1 MSCRQIENKEDG
13 KGREVVTGPNRM
25 DELIKVPALPTERP
39 DLVSCLQYAD
49 DTPAPTETANV
60 AAPRNVMPP
69 TDLRKWFVLHTK
81 SRQEK
86 VVADFYRQH
95 NVEHLLPLVSKT
107 TYYGK
112 RKIKSELPLF
122 PGYVFIRGSAQDAYA
137 ADRTNRL
144 VRIIPV
150 FDQAR
155 IEEELRSLMRALR
168 TDQPFDRHPQ
178 LVAGVRVEVKSG
190 PLQGVR
196 GVVESRLKCDRLI
209 LQVDI
214 LGQAISVEV
223 DTDLLVILD
232 DVPAVEKSKGG
243 IRAA

>member
-1 MSCRQIENKEDG
+1 MNEFIQVR
-13 KGREVVTGPNRM
+13 
-25 DELIKVPALPTERP
+25 ALPTASP
-39 DLVSCLQYAD
+39 DLVSCWQYAG

-112 RKIKSELPLF
+112 RKRKIKSELPLF
-122 PGYVFIRGSAQDAYA
+122 PGYVFIRGSVQDAYS
-137 ADRTNRL
+137 ADLTNRL

-178 LVAGVRVEVKSG
+178 LVAGVRVEVQSG